1 MRIIN
6 ECTIAG
12 VPCLQIDL
20 YLPPVG
26 TIILYHGWGSN
37 IRDYLFFGSMISDW
51 GYKVVIPELPHHGE
65 RGNLAYFDTVIL
77 QQYFW
82 SVVIQAV
89 EEASTI
95 VTDILNTNDHPVGI
109 IGNSAGGF
117 IAGGVCATNS
127 NVNSAVVM
135 NASCAWLRSEEIF
148 REHDG
153 RSPMSAI
160 EAENIRKYDPLFNID
175 ASNDQAFLLLHGKED
190 TTISIESQRY
200 FMEGMTVNDNQKS
213 LKFVE
218 YAGVN
223 HQITLGMLQEA
234 KEWLEKYVR
243 LER

>member
-12 VPCLQIDL
+12 VPCLLIDP

-26 TIILYHGWGSN
+26 TIILYHDWGST

-51 GYKVVIPELPHHGE
+51 GYKVIIPELPHHGE
-65 RGNLAYFDTVIL
+65 RGNLAYFDTIIL
-77 QQYFW
+77 QQHFW

-95 VTDILNTNDHPVGI
+95 VADILNTDDPVGI

-127 NVNSAVVM
+127 NVKSAVIM

-148 REHDG
+148 RQHDG
-153 RSPMSAI
+153 RSPMIGI
-160 EAENIRKYDPLFNID
+160 EAENIRKYDPLFNIND
-175 ASNDQAFLLLHGKED
+175 SNDQAFLLLHGKED
-190 TTISIESQRY
+190 TTIPIESQRY
-200 FMEGMTVNDNQKS
+200 FMERMSVKDNQTS
-213 LKFVE
+213 LKLVE

-223 HQITLGMLQEA
+223 HHITLGMLQEA
-234 KEWLEKYVR
+234 KEWLEKYVHV
-243 LER
+243 ER

>member
-6 ECTIAG
+6 ECTIVG
-12 VPCLQIDL
+12 VPCLQIDP

-37 IRDYLFFGSMISDW
+37 IRDYLFFRSMVSDW

-95 VTDILNTNDHPVGI
+95 VTDILNMNDHPVGI

-148 REHDG
+148 RVHDG

-234 KEWLEKYVR
+234 KEWMERYVHV
-243 LER
+243 EQ

>member
-1 MRIIN
+1 M
-6 ECTIAG
+6 
-12 VPCLQIDL
+12 
-20 YLPPVG
+20 
-26 TIILYHGWGSN
+26 
-37 IRDYLFFGSMISDW
+37 
-51 GYKVVIPELPHHGE
+51 VIPELPHHGE

-95 VTDILNTNDHPVGI
+95 VTDILNMNDHPVGI

-148 REHDG
+148 RVHDG

-234 KEWLEKYVR
+234 KEWMERYVHV
-243 LER
+243 EQ

>member
-12 VPCLQIDL
+12 VPCLQIDP

-95 VTDILNTNDHPVGI
+95 VTDILNTNDQPVGI

-135 NASCAWLRSEEIF
+135 NASCAWLRSEETF

-175 ASNDQAFLLLHGKED
+175 ASIDQAFLLLHGKED
-190 TTISIESQRY
+190 TTIPIESQRY
-200 FMEGMTVNDNQKS
+200 FMDRMSVKDIQAS

-234 KEWLEKYVR
+234 KEWMERYVHV
-243 LER
+243 EQ

>member
-6 ECTIAG
+6 ESTIAG
-12 VPCLQIDL
+12 VPCLQIDS

-26 TIILYHGWGSN
+26 TIILYHGWGST

-51 GYKVVIPELPHHGE
+51 GYKVIIPELPYHSK
-65 RGNLAYFDTVIL
+65 RGNLAYFDSGIL
-77 QQYFW
+77 QQHFW

-89 EEASTI
+89 EEASAI
-95 VTDILNTNDHPVGI
+95 VADILNTDHLVGI

-117 IAGGVCATNS
+117 IAGGVCATDL
-127 NVNSAVVM
+127 NVKSAVIM

-153 RSPMSAI
+153 RSPISAI
-160 EAENIRKYDPLFNID
+160 EAENVGKYDPLFNID
-175 ASNDQAFLLLHGKED
+175 GSNDQAFLLLHGKED
-190 TTISIESQRY
+190 TTIPIESQRY
-200 FMEGMTVNDNQKS
+200 FMECMSVKDNQTP

-234 KEWLEKYVR
+234 KEWLAKYVHVDR
-243 LER
+243 

>member
-1 MRIIN
+1 
-6 ECTIAG
+6 
-12 VPCLQIDL
+12 
-20 YLPPVG
+20 
-26 TIILYHGWGSN
+26 
-37 IRDYLFFGSMISDW
+37 MISDW

-153 RSPMSAI
+153 RSPMSSI

>member
-1 MRIIN
+1 
-6 ECTIAG
+6 
-12 VPCLQIDL
+12 
-20 YLPPVG
+20 
-26 TIILYHGWGSN
+26 
-37 IRDYLFFGSMISDW
+37 MI
-51 GYKVVIPELPHHGE
+51 IPELPHHGE

-77 QQYFW
+77 QRHFW

-89 EEASTI
+89 EEASAI
-95 VTDILNTNDHPVGI
+95 ITDILNTDHSVGI

-135 NASCAWLRSEEIF
+135 NASGAWLRSEEIF

-200 FMEGMTVNDNQKS
+200 FMERMSVQDIQTS

-234 KEWLEKYVR
+234 KEWLEEYVR